1 MALPKFDLEDKKLNI
16 ISALADEPNDVDGLT
31 AEQLKAEFDKGSKL
45 IRDFLN
51 VELIPAVASDIDAA
65 AQGITGGEGIDGAR
79 LRDGSISSE
88 KLAPGSVTAAKIGLN
103 AVTSAKIANAAVTAD
118 KLAEDSVNT
127 KHVADGAITREKIA
141 EQAISADKIFP
152 GAVVT
157 DKLAKSAV
165 TEDKIAPD
173 AVSAVYYAEI
183 GTTWAGLSAPYTQD
197 VEVTGLPDSDRIV
210 ADIVL
215 NGDWAEAEEE
225 LYEYAKIWKMIPGNG
240 TLTVYANEKT
250 ERTLQIKLLVMHGS
264 GLGSGGSGSEGES
277 SATVNGVNLVD
288 RTTGAAYTL
297 YVNDGKLTLA

>member
-1 MALPKFDLEDKKLNI
+1 MALPEFKKNLNI
-16 ISALADEPNDVDGLT
+16 ISVLADEPNDVNELT
-31 AEQLKAEFDKGSKL
+31 AEQLKAKFDEGSKL

-51 VELIPAVASDIDAA
+51 VELIPAIASDIDAA
-65 AQGITGGEGIDGAR
+65 AQGVAGGAGIDGAS
-79 LRDGSISSE
+79 LRDGSISSD

-103 AVTSAKIANAAVTAD
+103 AVTAAKIANAAVTAD

-152 GAVVT
+152 GAVVA

-183 GTTWAGLSAPYTQD
+183 GTTWADTTGDAPYTQD
-197 VEVTGLPDSDRIV
+197 VEVPGLPDSDRILGDV
-210 ADIVL
+210 VL
-215 NGDWAEAEEE
+215 DSDWAEAKEK

>member
-1 MALPKFDLEDKKLNI
+1 MALPKFEKDILI
-16 ISALADEPNDVDGLT
+16 ISKLADEPNDVGGLS
-31 AEQLKAEFDKGSKL
+31 AEELKSKFDEGSKL

-51 VELIPAVASDIDAA
+51 VELIPAVASDIAAA
-65 AQGITGGEGIDGAR
+65 AQGIAGGEGIDGAS
-79 LRDGSISSE
+79 LRDGSVSSE
-88 KLAPGSVTAAKIGLN
+88 KLTSGSVTAAKIGLN
-103 AVTSAKIANAAVTAD
+103 AVTAAKIANAAVTAD

-157 DKLAKSAV
+157 DKLANSAV
-165 TEDKIAPD
+165 TEDKIAPN

-183 GTTWAGLSAPYTQD
+183 GTTWADTTGAAPYTQD
-197 VEVTGLPDSDRIV
+197 VEVTGLPDSDRIA

-215 NGDWAEAEEE
+215 NSDWAKAEEE

-250 ERTLQIKLLVMHGS
+250 ERTLQIKLLVVHGS

>member
-1 MALPKFDLEDKKLNI
+1 MALPKFLEDVNI
-16 ISALADEPNDVDGLT
+16 ISKLEDEPNDVGGLT
-31 AEQLKAEFDKGSKL
+31 AEDFKARFDAAPNL
-45 IRDFLN
+45 IKQYIN
-51 VELIPAVASDIDAA
+51 ELLLPQIESDIEAA
-65 AQGITGGEGIDGAR
+65 AKGISAGSGIDGST
-79 LRDGSISSE
+79 LRDGSISSD
-88 KLAPGSVTAAKIGLN
+88 KLASGSVTSEKLGLN
-103 AVTSAKIANAAVTAD
+103 AVKTAHLANASVTSD
-118 KLAEDSVNT
+118 KLADESVTT
-127 KHVADGAITREKIA
+127 KKVEAGAITREKIA

-157 DKLAKSAV
+157 DKLANSAV

-183 GTTWAGLSAPYTQD
+183 GTTWADTTGAAPYTQD

-210 ADIVL
+210 ADVVL

-225 LYEYAKIWKMIPGNG
+225 LNEYAKIWKMIPGNG

-250 ERTLQIKLLVMHGS
+250 ERPLQIKLLVVHGS